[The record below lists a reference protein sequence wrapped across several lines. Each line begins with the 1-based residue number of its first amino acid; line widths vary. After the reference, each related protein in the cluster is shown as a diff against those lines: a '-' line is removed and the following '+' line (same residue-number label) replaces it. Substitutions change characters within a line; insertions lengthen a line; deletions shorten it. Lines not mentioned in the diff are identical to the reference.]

1 MCLAVPGKIE
11 KLEKNIAVVDYG
23 IEKMKVDSSLLDV
36 NVGDYVIVNAG
47 FIIEKIPENEA
58 KQALELI
65 KNEG

>member
-1 MCLAVPGKIE
+1 MCLAIPGKVI
-11 KLEKNIAVVDYG
+11 KLENKDAVVDYG
-23 IEKMKVDSSLLDV
+23 IEKRKADSSLMKV